1 MNIIYFIGHAAILAT
16 GGAITVSVLWFLVRN
31 DLKQYLENRPAAG
44 NTEQNNLLSLR
55 LQAHERLIVFTDR
68 INPSN
73 LFIRLHQPGI
83 AAKTLQAHILNEI
96 RSEYQHNV
104 AQQLYIASV
113 SWKVISKLK
122 EDTIAMINNATAGL
136 PADATATDL
145 SRKVLEHMAGI
156 KENPY
161 EMTLEF
167 LKKDIHKLFQA
178 EA

>member
-1 MNIIYFIGHAAILAT
+1 MNITYFIGHAAILAT

-31 DLKQYLENRPAAG
+31 DLQQYLKNKH
-44 NTEQNNLLSLR
+44 TDDTTTQNSLFSLR
-55 LQAHERLIVFTDR
+55 LQAHERLIVFIDR

-73 LFIRLHQPGI
+73 LFVRLHQPGMP
-83 AAKTLQAHILNEI
+83 AKTLQTHILNEI
-96 RSEYQHNV
+96 RAEYQHNV
-104 AQQLYIASV
+104 TQQLYIASV
-113 SWKVISKLK
+113 SWNVICKLK

-136 PADATATDL
+136 PADATGTEL

-178 EA
+178 